1 VGDEEQKH
9 DDKPPEEPGLE
20 EGGIGPLGL
29 IIGGVT
35 GAATIGVGAGVA
47 MAWDGETLIDL
58 PEAIAETIEANKEAL
73 HRSAELSNANEA
85 GHEHGIDD
93 GMNQSSSPLQ
103 PGWWVTTGLDR
114 EKTHAYDQGYAE
126 GAGKAE
132 EIRASQA
139 GAADGRA
146 DAERHQSSAP
156 PAEYAG
162 NPAYEQAYSAA
173 QEAYQGE
180 EG

>member
-9 DDKPPEEPGLE
+9 PDRPPEEPGLE
-20 EGGIGPLGL
+20 EGPIGPIGPIGL
-29 IIGGVT
+29 AIGYALEGVPGVVAAWVGEKLIELP
-35 GAATIGVGAGVA
+35 GAI
-47 MAWDGETLIDL
+47 EEDL
-58 PEAIAETIEANKEAL
+58 EARMEEQ
-73 HRSAELSNANEA
+73 HRQYELSSANEA

-93 GMNQSSSPLQ
+93 GMNQSSSPVQ
-103 PGWWVTTGLDR
+103 PGWWLTTGLDR

-162 NPAYEQAYSAA
+162 NPAYEKAYSAA